1 MLDIESLIRDV
12 PDFPR
17 EGILFK
23 DITPLLANGPA
34 WKQVIDRLA
43 DRYRGRIDVVLGV
56 ESRGFLFGSALAY
69 ALGCGHAI
77 VRKPGKLPAATFEQ
91 RYELEYGTDSLEIH
105 QDAFPP
111 HSRVVLVDDLLATGG
126 TARAAIALAEK
137 LGATLVEAAFLVEL
151 SFLDGRARL
160 APCDVFSFV
169 RYDGD

>member
-1 MLDIESLIRDV
+1 MLDIKSLIRDV

-34 WKQVIDRLA
+34 WKQVVDQLA
-43 DRYRGRIDVVLGV
+43 DRYRGAVDVVLGV

-77 VRKPGKLPAATFEQ
+77 VRKPGKLPAATFAE
-91 RYELEYGTDSLEIH
+91 RYALEYGTDTLEIH
-105 QDAFPP
+105 RDAFPQN
-111 HSRVVLVDDLLATGG
+111 SRVVLVDDLLATGG

-151 SFLDGRARL
+151 SFLGGRERL
-160 APCDVFSFV
+160 APCGVFSFIQ
-169 RYDGD
+169 YDAD

>member
-1 MLDIESLIRDV
+1 MLDIKSLIRDV
-12 PDFPR
+12 PDFPNK
-17 EGILFK
+17 GILFK

-34 WKQVIDRLA
+34 WKQVVDQLA
-43 DRYRGRIDVVLGV
+43 DRYRGAVDVVLGV

-77 VRKPGKLPAATFEQ
+77 VRKPGKLPAATFAE
-91 RYELEYGTDSLEIH
+91 RYALEYGTDTLEIH
-105 QDAFPP
+105 RDAFPS

-151 SFLDGRARL
+151 SFLGGRERL
-160 APCDVFSFV
+160 APCGVFSFIQ
-169 RYDGD
+169 YDGD

>member
-56 ESRGFLFGSALAY
+56 EARGFLFGSALAY

>member
-1 MLDIESLIRDV
+1 MLDIKSLIRDV

-34 WKQVIDRLA
+34 WKQVVDQLA
-43 DRYRGRIDVVLGV
+43 ERYRGAVDVVLGV

-77 VRKPGKLPAATFEQ
+77 VRKPGKLPAATFAE
-91 RYELEYGTDSLEIH
+91 RYALEYGTDTLEIH
-105 QDAFPP
+105 RDAFPS

-151 SFLDGRARL
+151 SFLGGRERL
-160 APCDVFSFV
+160 APCGVFSFIQ
-169 RYDGD
+169 YDAD

>member
-17 EGILFK
+17 KGILFK

-34 WKQVIDRLA
+34 WKQVVDRLA
-43 DRYRGRIDVVLGV
+43 DRYRGAVDVVLGV

>member
-17 EGILFK
+17 KGILFK

-34 WKQVIDRLA
+34 WKQVVDRLA
-43 DRYRGRIDVVLGV
+43 DRYRGAVDVVLGV

-91 RYELEYGTDSLEIH
+91 RYELEYGTDVLEIH
-105 QDAFPP
+105 RDAFPR

-151 SFLDGRARL
+151 SFLGGRARL

>member
-23 DITPLLANGPA
+23 DITPLLADGPA

-43 DRYRGRIDVVLGV
+43 DRYRGAVDVVLGV

-77 VRKPGKLPAATFEQ
+77 VRKPGKLPAATFAE